1 MEYGIIC
8 NILSDWNDCMTKD
21 YKNMNEFSFEDLRD
35 IISILR
41 SENGCPWDKVQ
52 THESLRNGT
61 LEEVYE
67 VLEAIDN
74 NDMENLKEE
83 LGDMLL
89 QVVFHSRIAED
100 NNKFNIDQVI
110 NDICE
115 KLIRRHPH
123 VFDGVKLKTPEDLTT
138 NWNEIKKIEKN
149 HISYTDDMRKVP
161 KALPALMRATKVQ
174 KKAKQAG
181 FDFTHID
188 QVIAKIHEELAELE
202 EAIKI
207 GNKSN
212 TMEEYGDL
220 LFSMVNI
227 SRFLKLNT
235 EFSLTNAT
243 EKFINRFEGIENLVK
258 QKGLSMNNITM
269 TELDEL
275 WEQLKKEQ

>member
-1 MEYGIIC
+1 
-8 NILSDWNDCMTKD
+8 MTKD
-21 YKNMNEFSFEDLRD
+21 YKNKKNYSFEDLKN

-89 QVVFHSRIAED
+89 QVVFHSKIAED
-100 NNKFNIDQVI
+100 NDTFNLDEVI
-110 NDICE
+110 NGICE
-115 KLIRRHPH
+115 KLVRRHPH
-123 VFDGVKLKTPEDLTT
+123 VFKGMKVESTEEVTA
-138 NWNEIKKIEKN
+138 NWNEIKKVEKN
-149 HISYTDDMRKVP
+149 HISYTEDMRRIP

-174 KKAKQAG
+174 KKAKEAG
-181 FDFTHID
+181 FDFTEIN
-188 QVIAKIHEELAELE
+188 QVTAKIHEELAELE
-202 EAIKI
+202 EAMNN
-207 GNKSN
+207 GNKCN
-212 TMEEYGDL
+212 IMEEYGDL

-258 QKGLSMNNITM
+258 QKGLSMNDITM
-269 TELDEL
+269 TELDKL
-275 WEQLKKEQ
+275 WEQLKKNNKNNRLDDCL